1 MSEHHVHVPEVRR
14 RRGRVRSFMVAVVGV
29 AVAGAGAAACAA
41 SPTPTPTA
49 CPARTEVPLEPA
61 DPVHFSI
68 PRAVSTDGEWLVASR
83 VVGTDLDLALRR
95 TGTSSSSTPV
105 GSLPFASVL
114 AGTLLVSVPTDGS
127 QVVFGTAG
135 TAATEDAPQTTL
147 SRWRAATGSVS
158 DLPVPVVTSPPPGV
172 PYPMNAFALSA
183 DGRRVLW
190 RQSFLEDPEGP
201 EPPGFHHVL
210 VVTDAATD
218 AVLSTVVDTSPVGA
232 PTSDGSVLLD
242 GYRLISTATGAVT
255 DLAADA
261 SAALAAFPGTE
272 LYATGISDNLRYL
285 AFRRFDSTQV
295 PGVQSYVVWD
305 RTSGTG
311 RVALQLQT
319 TGQPGQPQLQFNAV
333 TPTGSLLATRWVSR
347 HDLGEVVESHPTAG
361 VLTVATEATE
371 LTPQFSW
378 MVATPD
384 GRTVVTS
391 RQDLVGRQLVAHR
404 CA

>member
-1 MSEHHVHVPEVRR
+1 MSEHRVLEQWVPR
-14 RRGRVRSFMVAVVGV
+14 RRGQVRSF
-29 AVAGAGAAACAA
+29 AAATLVVALASLGATACAPE
-41 SPTPTPTA
+41 PTPRLAA

-61 DPVHFSI
+61 DPVYFSL
-68 PRAVSTDGEWLVASR
+68 PRAVSPDGEWLVASR
-83 VVGTDLDLALRR
+83 VVGAGFDLSLRR
-95 TGTSSSSTPV
+95 TRTDSSSTPV
-105 GSLPFASVL
+105 GSLPVADVVS
-114 AGTLLVSVPTDGS
+114 GTLLVSVPTDGS

-147 SRWRAATGSVS
+147 SRWRATTGSVS
-158 DLPVPVVTSPPPGV
+158 DLPVPVVSSPPPGV

-190 RQSFLEDPEGP
+190 RQSFLDSSGP
-201 EPPGFHHVL
+201 APVLRHVL
-210 VVTDAATD
+210 VVTDATTD
-218 AVLSTVVDTSPVGA
+218 AVLSTVVDTTVVGA

-261 SAALAAFPGTE
+261 SAAMAAFPGTE
-272 LYATGISDNLRYL
+272 LYATGISDDLRYL
-285 AFRRFDSTQV
+285 AFRRFDATQV
-295 PGVQSYVVWD
+295 PGVQSFVVWD
-305 RTSGTG
+305 RTTGTG

-333 TPTGSLLATRWVSR
+333 TPGGSLLATRWVSR

-378 MVATPD
+378 MVSSSD
-384 GRTVVTS
+384 GRTVVVS
-391 RQDLVGRQLVAHR
+391 RQSLIGQQLVAQR
-404 CA
+404 CF

>member
-1 MSEHHVHVPEVRR
+1 MSEHHLHP
-14 RRGRVRSFMVAVVGV
+14 RGIRLGPGHVRSFAAAALVVALASLG
-29 AVAGAGAAACAA
+29 ATAGAPE
-41 SPTPTPTA
+41 PTPTPTA

-68 PRAVSTDGEWLVASR
+68 PRAVSTDGEWLVSSR

-135 TAATEDAPQTTL
+135 AARTEDAPQTTL

-158 DLPVPVVTSPPPGV
+158 DIPVPVVASPPPGV
-172 PYPMNAFALSA
+172 PYPVNAFALSA

-190 RQSFLEDPEGP
+190 RQSFLDSSGP
-201 EPPGFHHVL
+201 APVLRHVL
-210 VVTDAATD
+210 VVTDATTD
-218 AVLSTVVDTSPVGA
+218 AVLSTVVDTPAVGS

-242 GYRLISTATGAVT
+242 GDRLVATATGAVT
-255 DLAADA
+255 DLAPDV
-261 SAALAAFPGTE
+261 AAAQAAFPGPQ
-272 LYATGISDNLRYL
+272 LQVSGISDDLRYL
-285 AFRRFDSTQV
+285 ALRRYDPTVV
-295 PGVQSYVVWD
+295 PGVLTHLVWD

-333 TPTGSLLATRWVSR
+333 TPSGSLLATRWVSR
-347 HDLGEVVESHPTAG
+347 HALGEVVESHPTAG

-391 RQDLVGRQLVAHR
+391 RQGLFGRQLVAHR